1 MTKSFSSNCPR
12 IPRQLRFGQSGLE
25 GVAWRGGG
33 RRMCVE
39 GGGDGVVVV
48 GCVRF
53 VAITIHGRR
62 EP

>member
-25 GVAWRGGG
+25 GVAWREGG
-33 RRMCVE
+33 RRMC
-39 GGGDGVVVV
+39 GGGGVVVV

>member
-1 MTKSFSSNCPR
+1 M
-12 IPRQLRFGQSGLE
+12 E
-25 GVAWRGGG
+25 G
-33 RRMCVE
+33 RRKEDVCVE